1 MFSLGIEPSTTN
13 TYGASSLPSAAS
25 RNGFMNSSP
34 PSVGEST
41 LLCRCTFGRPGTAPS
56 STSSMLGSDAAVT
69 ETVSP
74 SQLSPSDVHRMW
86 TSSTPAASAVTSA
99 STPYECFLGL
109 LQLEG
114 VDEQLVAA
122 ANLHVQRSARAA
134 QRRERHEFR
143 LRGARAAVRGR
154 RHVLDAQLRAV
165 ERGPLGHQ
173 VPGELQRRRHHLAQV
188 ADADL
193 DLPDPAPVCMPLGDG
208 PYRVRYRELVHVA
221 PQQIL
226 GSGSPTS

>member
-1 MFSLGIEPSTTN
+1 MFSLGIDPSTTN

-56 STSSMLGSDAAVT
+56 RTSSMLGSDAAVT

-86 TSSTPAASAVTSA
+86 TSSTPAASALTSA
-99 STPYECFLGL
+99 STRCQCFLCL
-109 LQLEG
+109 LDLER

-122 ANLHVQRSARAA
+122 SNLDVQRPARAA
-134 QRRERHEFR
+134 QRRERLQLGLH
-143 LRGARAAVRGR
+143 GARAAVCGR
-154 RHVLDAQLRAV
+154 RYVLDRQLRAV
-165 ERGPLGHQ
+165 ERRALGDQ

-188 ADADL
+188 ADAHL
-193 DLPDPAPVCMPLGDG
+193 
-208 PYRVRYRELVHVA
+208 
-221 PQQIL
+221 
-226 GSGSPTS
+226 